1 MTSKAAMMENG
12 NINKRDYLGLDYE
25 MVSRSGFL
33 SKAEIHLQ
41 QICTE
46 SSSDGMMLY
55 VQLLFL

>member
-1 MTSKAAMMENG
+1 MMENG
-12 NINKRDYLGLDYE
+12 NINERDYLGLDYE